1 MKEHLSI
8 VNKKMQV
15 SVFLSHVETLVGGA
29 ALLHLPTHSTRPL
42 TSFDFILHILQR
54 SEHSCYS
61 QIK

>member
-1 MKEHLSI
+1 MKEHLCI

-29 ALLHLPTHSTRPL
+29 ALLYLPTPSTHPL

-54 SEHSCYS
+54 SEHAF
-61 QIK
+61 IHK